1 MGDKGAL
8 NLILTDRRGAYSRFT
23 VCDRKDFKSSRLNP
37 SDSFAAL
44 FRHEKLNDI
53 DIETFF
59 Y

>member
-1 MGDKGAL
+1 MTGKISG
-8 NLILTDRRGAYSRFT
+8 
-23 VCDRKDFKSSRLNP
+23 RLNP
-37 SDSFAAL
+37 SDSSAAAL